1 MKNKFIF
8 NIYSVNREGFLKIFI
23 INNHKK
29 KKNIEF
35 QIKILMK
42 RKCDILHSVIS
53 KFVHQ
58 LKFVF
63 INLLHFIPCYID

>member
-1 MKNKFIF
+1 MLFTQSFSYAEEASRKL
-8 NIYSVNREGFLKIFI
+8 RE
-23 INNHKK
+23 
-29 KKNIEF
+29 
-35 QIKILMK
+35 IKILMK